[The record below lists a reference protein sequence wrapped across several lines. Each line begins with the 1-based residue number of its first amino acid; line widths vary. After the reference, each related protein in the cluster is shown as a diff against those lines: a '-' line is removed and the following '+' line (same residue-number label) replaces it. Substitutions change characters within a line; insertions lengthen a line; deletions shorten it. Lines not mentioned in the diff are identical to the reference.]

1 MSAARK
7 GKGAKAS
14 ATAEIRRVFPPEYK
28 REAVRLALVG
38 DRSVRAVAQDL
49 GVRPDM
55 LYQWKR
61 QALARGQEHP
71 SDVFTGAGT
80 MMSQDE
86 ETRQLRRENA
96 TWREERDVLGKA
108 TVGSTGERNSADC
121 CH

>member
-7 GKGAKAS
+7 GKRVH
-14 ATAEIRRVFPPEYK
+14 TVETRRVFPAEYK

-61 QALARGQEHP
+61 QALARRQEP
-71 SDVFTGAGT
+71 SADVFTGSGT

-86 ETRQLRRENA
+86 EIRQLRREN
-96 TWREERDVLGKA
+96 TTLREERDVLGKA
-108 TVGSTGERNSADC
+108 TAIFAKYAR
-121 CH
+121 